1 MNSVYKRYI
10 FIAALIALICAG
22 VILNFAVRITDEIDR
37 VNAYAAENGNLK
49 NFDFGM
55 LSCYIEDTETDKEG
69 RITES
74 MVYPDF
80 TSVMHQCI
88 RNDGSGIWAPM
99 LAIMIVL
106 LYKHE
111 RSSATAD
118 FCAVLPVKSRNKFI
132 VKLLCAAAVVAAM
145 VLANLVSIYMFN
157 ARVDACN
164 ATCQILNMDSIYPIE
179 LDLKNIVVIPFLSK
193 MTTAA
198 FMLFLA
204 ECTGRAY
211 LPPCIAVLAV
221 YALAGAFGGFYNYL
235 DFYFNIKTSL
245 NLFRAI
251 ALNYSGYVENYGWW
265 VSLCGTLIFSLWGLF
280 LSGRGDMSRR
290 GRVFR
295 FRWTERLTM
304 ACIVVCA
311 ALCSFEVMYLF
322 EFNYSVS
329 AGAAAVIMAVVGV
342 TAYFVSKRVIL
353 LLGR

>member
-10 FIAALIALICAG
+10 FIAALAAIICAG
-22 VILNFAVRITDEIDR
+22 MLLNFAVRLTGEIDKINTY
-37 VNAYAAENGNLK
+37 VAENGNADG
-49 NFDFGM
+49 FDFE
-55 LSCYIEDTETDKEG
+55 LVSCYTEDRVVYKSAVYEPQ
-69 RITES
+69 
-74 MVYPDF
+74 VYPDF
-80 TSVMHQCI
+80 NFVMHQCI
-88 RNDGSGIWAPM
+88 RNDGSGIWAVIIAVM
-99 LAIMIVL
+99 VVL
-106 LYKHE
+106 LYRYE
-111 RSSATAD
+111 RSGATAD

-132 VKLLCAAAVVAAM
+132 VKLLCVAAAVAAM
-145 VLANLVSIYMFN
+145 VLANLISIYMFN

-164 ATCQILNMDSIYPIE
+164 ATCQILNIESIYPVE
-179 LDLKNIVVIPFLSK
+179 PDLKNIVVIPFLSK

-265 VSLCGTLIFSLWGLF
+265 VSLAGTLIFSLWGLF

-329 AGAAAVIMAVVGV
+329 AGVAAVIMAAVGV
-342 TAYFVSKRVIL
+342 TAYFVSRRVIL